1 MVDIQN
7 NISNDLKP
15 NKKIKIKYEIS
26 KPSYLIPSNAN
37 KLFKN
42 LAEKTSNN
50 SHIPEKVGLTPWN
63 KNNLN
68 NNKKNLRFD
77 KKQNSMKKR
86 MKDKD
91 NKNKLKPK
99 SSIEKKKPNNNN
111 NIISPRIALKSPS
124 IQSKNH
130 KRINSLHINGKEN
143 YKNPK
148 INIKKGANSNSINYN
163 RDKINDSSV
172 DRNAISIDQYINQ
185 KESLNNNNY
194 ISKNNDIENLSLNN
208 LSYNSENKKSAKCD
222 NTILN
227 KIYNP
232 IRVDEIEKSDLYFSF
247 NKNTV
252 NNNNYISNL
261 SDSERTKI
269 NLKKNSKINNNTI
282 SGKIASRA
290 KNLNKMLEENF
301 KNLKIERKEKE
312 KEKDKEKEKE
322 KDKDKDKS
330 IKNEENNINKN
341 STFNSKNISINELV
355 FNSINNNNG
364 KNNHNSKFIKQKENK
379 TLSSDLIQKKQKMQ
393 HKTASLNRS
402 LELRKKSKIN
412 DNFIHNGNSNNT
424 VEKKPMTVFSKN
436 DFRQMNTSPFVR
448 SKPPMKPKQTNNLPR
463 KTPLTKNNNINNNM
477 KIIDKKYKSPQKD
490 LNHVK
495 DFISLEPPTKDNNGK
510 KAVIPKKKKIVTKRK
525 NKSMIIDNKLKEK
538 EINIDKIIN
547 EEKKDNNINSKNEKQ
562 NKNNNNSLEIT
573 SKKEKEKP
581 INIKQPIRAQSQ
593 QEINTELILN
603 NINEI
608 LEKNQ
613 KENLYLKKSEKKILK
628 LQTLCK
634 KGFAGPG
641 IKKTNQDNFF
651 IYNNFNNNPNNLYL
665 GVCDGHGMFGQDVSG
680 YLVNTLPQN
689 MNINLLSS
697 NINLSTESLIKLE
710 PIIISTFNST
720 NVDMTQDERVD
731 SSFSGST
738 CVSLFFT
745 PNRLIC
751 ANVGDSRCILGKY
764 DGNKWKSKNLSR
776 DQKPSEKDEYERVI
790 KSGGRIESFKD
801 ENGNFIG
808 PERVWLK
815 DEDVPGL
822 AMSRSFGD
830 EIAHTV
836 GVITEPEINE
846 YFFLKEDKF
855 IIIAS
860 DGLWEFISSEEC
872 VEMVKEFYLKN
883 DIEGALNYLY
893 KESSKRWIME
903 EEVIDDI
910 TILMAFLN

>member
-1 MVDIQN
+1 MIDIKN

-15 NKKIKIKYEIS
+15 NKKLKNKYEIS
-26 KPSYLIPSNAN
+26 KPSYLIPSNAD
-37 KLFKN
+37 KLLKN
-42 LAEKTSNN
+42 ISDRPLNN
-50 SHIPEKVGLTPWN
+50 SHIPEKVGLLSWN
-63 KNNLN
+63 KNILN
-68 NNKKNLRFD
+68 NNKQNLRFD

-91 NKNKLKPK
+91 NKNKFKPNGN
-99 SSIEKKKPNNNN
+99 IEKKKPNNN
-111 NIISPRIALKSPS
+111 IKSPKS
-124 IQSKNH
+124 PLNKSNMH
-130 KRINSLHINGKEN
+130 KRVNSLHINGNENNKNTKIINNKKNLNLNNMNYNKDKEN
-143 YKNPK
+143 
-148 INIKKGANSNSINYN
+148 
-163 RDKINDSSV
+163 DLSV
-172 DRNAISIDQYINQ
+172 DRNAFSIEQYINQ
-185 KESLNNNNY
+185 NESLNNNINN
-194 ISKNNDIENLSLNN
+194 KNDIVILSSNNISLSSGKKNSTKNDNISLNN
-208 LSYNSENKKSAKCD
+208 KLDNSIQIE
-222 NTILN
+222 
-227 KIYNP
+227 
-232 IRVDEIEKSDLYFSF
+232 EIVKNDLYFSF
-247 NKNTV
+247 NKNTD
-252 NNNNYISNL
+252 NNNHNYMSNL
-261 SDSERTKI
+261 SDNERTKI
-269 NLKKNSKINNNTI
+269 NLKINNQISNNTL

-301 KNLKIERKEKE
+301 NNLKIERKEKE
-312 KEKDKEKEKE
+312 IEKKKN
-322 KDKDKDKS
+322 

-341 STFNSKNISINELV
+341 ATFNSKNISINELV
-355 FNSINNNNG
+355 FNSINHNND
-364 KNNHNSKFIKQKENK
+364 KNNHNSKLIKQKENK
-379 TLSSDLIQKKQKMQ
+379 KLSSDLVQKKQKMQ

-402 LELRKKSKIN
+402 LELRKKSKLN
-412 DNFIHNGNSNNT
+412 DNYIHNDVNNNNNILD
-424 VEKKPMTVFSKN
+424 KKTMTVFSKN

-448 SKPPMKPKQTNNLPR
+448 SKPPIKPRQTHNLQ
-463 KTPLTKNNNINNNM
+463 KKISLKKNINNNHNM
-477 KIIDKKYKSPQKD
+477 KTIDKKYKSPQKD
-490 LNHVK
+490 LNYVK
-495 DFISLEPPTKDNNGK
+495 DFISLEPPTKDNSGK
-510 KAVIPKKKKIVTKRK
+510 KTVIPKKKKIVTKRK
-525 NKSMIIDNKLKEK
+525 NKSMIIDYKLKEK
-538 EINIDKIIN
+538 EIDIDKIIN
-547 EEKKDNNINSKNEKQ
+547 EDKKNHNNITISKHEK
-562 NKNNNNSLEIT
+562 NKKNNNSCENS
-573 SKKEKEKP
+573 SNKEKEKP
-581 INIKQPIRAQSQ
+581 INIKRPIRAQSQ
-593 QEINTELILN
+593 QEINTEFILN
-603 NINEI
+603 NINDI

-613 KENLYLKKSEKKILK
+613 KENSYLKKSEKKILQ

-651 IYNNFNNNPNNLYL
+651 IYNNFNNNPNYIYL

-689 MNINLLSS
+689 MNINLITA
-697 NINLSTESLIKLE
+697 NINLSTESLIKLD
-710 PIIISTFNST
+710 PIILSTFVST
-720 NVDMTQDERVD
+720 NIDMTQDERVD

-745 PNRLIC
+745 PGRLIC

-764 DGNKWKSKNLSR
+764 DGNNWKSQNLSR
-776 DQKPSEKDEYERVI
+776 DQKPSEKEEYERII

-846 YFFLKEDKF
+846 YFLLKEDKF

-872 VEMVKEFYLKN
+872 VEMVKEFYLKS

-910 TILMAFLN
+910 TILMVFLN